1 MSRLVEP
8 LSRRA
13 RVAGGD
19 GPAYEGARR
28 GHARGALYRSASRRS
43 VGRSDLA
50 SAPVLLL
57 PLDAGVYAWLTDPP
71 GRGRPNAGAVVDA
84 DGVTVIDTLMTPD
97 QYGPFAAA
105 LDELGLP
112 VRRAVLTGS
121 GVEQAGG
128 TGRFPLAAVYGSP
141 QASVHLDQ
149 PPNVD
154 SWVALYPGHD
164 ADFDEVVTRPVSH
177 VVASDVQLTDAV
189 AVLTTGGQMAENL
202 VAVVPGAQI
211 LFAGAMCSFR
221 ATPLCWQGDPR
232 RWADELD
239 RLVELAPIVVP
250 GHGPVG
256 GEEEV
261 RDLQAYLRAC
271 VAAGGDPARIGPG
284 PWEAWTDREHD
295 AVNVE
300 RAALLAAGDDAVP
313 PSMLRLA
320 GLA

>member
-1 MSRLVEP
+1 
-8 LSRRA
+8 
-13 RVAGGD
+13 
-19 GPAYEGARR
+19 
-28 GHARGALYRSASRRS
+28 
-43 VGRSDLA
+43 
-50 SAPVLLL
+50 
-57 PLDAGVYAWLTDPP
+57 
-71 GRGRPNAGAVVDA
+71 VVDA
-84 DGVTVIDTLMTPD
+84 DGITLVDALMTPG
-97 QYGPFAAA
+97 QYEPLAAA

-112 VRRAVLTGS
+112 VRRIVLTGS

-128 TGRFPLAAVYGSP
+128 TGRFALAGVYGSR

-154 SWVALYPGHD
+154 SWRALFPAD
-164 ADFDEVVTRPVSH
+164 AGELDEVVTRPVSH

-189 AVLTTGGQMAENL
+189 IVLTTGGHMHENL
-202 VAVVPGAQI
+202 VAVVPGAQV
-211 LFAGAMCSFR
+211 LFAGAMCSFG
-221 ATPLCWQGDPR
+221 AAPLCWQGDPA

-261 RDLQAYLRAC
+261 RALQAYLRAC
-271 VAAGGDPARIGPG
+271 VSAGGDPSRLGVG
-284 PWEAWTDREHD
+284 PWDGWADREHD
-295 AVNVE
+295 VVNVE
-300 RAALLAAGDDAVP
+300 RAAMLAAGQDDIP